1 MANRA
6 FNKTGRYTNLYSE
19 TATTRA
25 DGELGSLDNDAQ
37 SPHARWKYFF
47 AYSCVALAIAL
58 LAAWGLSRW
67 FAFDFLVAFAVVA
80 LASIPI
86 CFDLTDMRNINS
98 PRVAP
103 PNIALNRT
111 ALHAS

>member
-86 CFDLTDMRNINS
+86 GLTIESQIRRQVDLLRPDR
-98 PRVAP
+98 
-103 PNIALNRT
+103 
-111 ALHAS
+111 HAQH